1 MITLYDLLEMY
12 NVDPKT
18 VKLVRHSDREIP
30 ILKVFREDA
39 DKLETYQRFQE
50 PNKFGKAKSIIVF
63 APYYK
68 TTALFLGMWDIKGTT
83 DFNLYDEET
92 KSLLN
97 KHDLPV
103 EWMTNTVKYNIIKNQ
118 ILEDLS
124 ERLVIEWGRSTV
136 SWVQKKD
143 KEIVEI
149 KAKNTISEFEAY
161 NLVNL
166 EFSQLKQLI
175 KHPGTNQTWVK
186 ALSSVNGIY
195 LIQDKSS
202 GKLYVGSAYGISGI
216 FGRWSEYAKNGHGGN
231 QELKELNP
239 NNFEFSILEIASPT
253 NTADDVITIEN
264 RWKEKLGTRQFGL
277 NNN

>member
-1 MITLYDLLEMY
+1 MITLFDLLKLY
-12 NVDPKT
+12 NVEPKT

-30 ILKVFREDA
+30 ILKVFREDVE
-39 DKLETYQRFQE
+39 KLETYQRFQE

-63 APYYK
+63 APYYN
-68 TTALFLGMWDIKGTT
+68 TTALLLGMWDLKGAT
-83 DFNLYDEET
+83 DFSLYDEKT
-92 KSLLN
+92 VKLLK

-103 EWMTNTVKYNIIKNQ
+103 EWMENTVKYGILKNPIID
-118 ILEDLS
+118 ELS
-124 ERLVIEWGRSTV
+124 ERLVIEWGRATV
-136 SWVQKKD
+136 SWVQSRDKK
-143 KEIVEI
+143 IVEI

-161 NLVNL
+161 NLVEL
-166 EFSQLKQLI
+166 DYSQLQQLI
-175 KHPGTNQTWVK
+175 KYPGTNQTWVK

-202 GKLYVGSAYGISGI
+202 GKLYVGSAYGASGI

-231 QELKELNP
+231 QELIGLNP
-239 NNFEFSILEIASPT
+239 SNFKFSILEIVSPT
-253 NTADDVITIEN
+253 YTADDVIAIEN